1 MGNDS
6 IGNESIGEKPRTI
19 EVVPSGESMK
29 DEQLTLQPTLI
40 SLDGVKG
47 VFETEAES
55 HILQAIEEATNERE
69 DDDESA
75 VDSKPSILSG
85 VPSHAAYLFNAKPD
99 SEISKVPLIPFK
111 PSTTAKP
118 SLKDAAN
125 RVRMMEMAS
134 KMRTERKLN
143 DEESVIGDKVDPES
157 LVVDEIGN
165 NNIPTSSSGRE
176 TSRALTFYR
185 NRCGPCYTFTSF
197 LKVRWGDIKYLFKMF
212 LYLMAPCL
220 GIAAVLFYLAGN
232 PQGAYNSSISW
243 WFIYVVRLSI
253 TLLLAQLSQFL
264 LIDFICLETRLAVMA
279 VGRMLTLMA
288 VQAKGWPLI
297 CVLWVS
303 WNLAILYGARQ
314 SHWLSMQ
321 DFFKIFNEKNNG
333 GDFLSSEA
341 YRRVLGAAFVVGGVV
356 MIKRIIIALI
366 TGKRTYGKFVT
377 IELLR

>member
-1 MGNDS
+1 MKS
-6 IGNESIGEKPRTI
+6 I
-19 EVVPSGESMK
+19 
-29 DEQLTLQPTLI
+29 
-40 SLDGVKG
+40 
-47 VFETEAES
+47 
-55 HILQAIEEATNERE
+55 
-69 DDDESA
+69 
-75 VDSKPSILSG
+75 
-85 VPSHAAYLFNAKPD
+85 
-99 SEISKVPLIPFK
+99 
-111 PSTTAKP
+111 
-118 SLKDAAN
+118 
-125 RVRMMEMAS
+125 
-134 KMRTERKLN
+134 
-143 DEESVIGDKVDPES
+143 
-157 LVVDEIGN
+157 
-165 NNIPTSSSGRE
+165 
-176 TSRALTFYR
+176 
-185 NRCGPCYTFTSF
+185 
-197 LKVRWGDIKYLFKMF
+197 
-212 LYLMAPCL
+212 
-220 GIAAVLFYLAGN
+220 
-232 PQGAYNSSISW
+232 NSSISW

-366 TGKRTYGKFVT
+366 TGKRTYGKFIT
-377 IELLR
+377 IKLLR